1 MNTNAIRAVNR
12 NMDMQLRYVEEILEL
27 VEDCENR
34 LLLDDV
40 DETEIQQIRDHCRAI
55 AMAAATAKKLAKN
68 LEPVYKEE
76 DEKKKAEEKAK
87 KKAGTAEKRNTKK
100 KAETKPQTVETAD
113 SGPEEDDD
121 DLSMLE

>member
-1 MNTNAIRAVNR
+1 MNTNAIHTVNR
-12 NMDMQLRYVEEILEL
+12 NMDMQLRYVKEILEL

-40 DETEIQQIRDHCRAI
+40 DETEIQQLRDHCNAI

-68 LEPVYKEE
+68 LAPVYKEE

-87 KKAGTAEKRNTKK
+87 KKAETSEKRNAKK
-100 KAETKPQTVETAD
+100 KAKPQTGETAD